1 MYFSI
6 WTVDIGW
13 SFLFLFPKNTGNVV
27 EVDVKKYFFNES
39 GVLKTSTG
47 HGLNNSGH
55 HQTFHA
61 QVCQKRFFTEWASAG
76 GLETNSRA
84 EGFIRFLRA

>member
-1 MYFSI
+1 M
-6 WTVDIGW
+6 
-13 SFLFLFPKNTGNVV
+13 FLFPKNTGNVV
-27 EVDVKKYFFNES
+27 EVDVKKYFFNESGAKS

-61 QVCQKRFFTEWASAG
+61 QVCQKRFFTE
-76 GLETNSRA
+76 
-84 EGFIRFLRA
+84 

>member
-27 EVDVKKYFFNES
+27 EVDVKKYFLMKAERKAVFW
-39 GVLKTSTG
+39 
-47 HGLNNSGH
+47 
-55 HQTFHA
+55 
-61 QVCQKRFFTEWASAG
+61 KRARG
-76 GLETNSRA
+76 MG
-84 EGFIRFLRA
+84 